1 LTTGAP
7 VALRGM
13 RPEPQRLSKRSSRRP
28 SLRLTLFGV
37 VAVALIGVVG
47 FALSREAATTSR
59 TGGPQPVLPAPRPA
73 LSPEE
78 QTYIEALWPIHTQVE
93 RNVVRVGLGTAF
105 FKVKDLDRAQLKTRL
120 DEALAT
126 YRQAEERLRALQ
138 PPPSL
143 RVTHEG
149 YLAAVQLFQRS
160 TVEMLRMY
168 EDGKDEHLVTAF
180 PLSLEGSNKIREIGD
195 RFWPGEYPPN

>member
-1 LTTGAP
+1 MTTGAP
-7 VALRGM
+7 VALGDT
-13 RPEPQRLSKRSSRRP
+13 RPEPQRLSQRGARRP
-28 SLRLTLFGV
+28 TLRLALFGV
-37 VAVALIGVVG
+37 VTIALVGVIG
-47 FALSREAATTSR
+47 FALSREAATT
-59 TGGPQPVLPAPRPA
+59 TPAGGPRPVLPAPRPA
-73 LSPEE
+73 LSPAE
-78 QTYIEALWPIHTQVE
+78 QAYIEALWPIHTQVE
-93 RNVVRVGLGTAF
+93 RNVVRVALGTAF
-105 FKVKDLDRAQLKTRL
+105 YKVQNLDRAALKTRL

-143 RVTHEG
+143 RGSHEG

-168 EDGKDEHLVTAF
+168 EDGRDEHLLAAF
-180 PLSLEGSNKIREIGD
+180 PLSQEGSDKIREIGN